1 MNVEPTDKIDTLE
14 FLCKLGLGV
23 RATNVL
29 LQMGLES
36 FAQFTALDEQT
47 LLRRRNC
54 GKKTAAEIMGVVT
67 RYKRS
72 VETNS
77 EKTMDAMS
85 LSDAM
90 ERTPVTD
97 LRLSVRAMDALEHL
111 KISTVGKLA
120 RISDRELL
128 DVSNFGKKSLRE
140 VRSKLAVLG
149 SRGFVVWPAQ
159 QQTSGGLSR
168 HITRAARRLR
178 RLRNATALLIDD
190 PRFGHLVREMA
201 LQAKNAR
208 EAANMIISRTVDP
221 VDPQPLIRR
230 LSDLVRAV
238 QTGNRMFLETQ
249 LWSLTDGLG
258 GDRDRRI
265 IISHLGWDGKPPRTL
280 EAVGQEHNVTRE
292 RVRQICTRIEKVRSS
307 KPFAPVLDR
316 ALKAAAGAAP
326 TLAEEIERRLV
337 QSRLTQTGFCI
348 ESLVAAAH
356 ELGRESRFLVEMLHG
371 HRIVVPVNSG
381 GSLERI
387 DQLARGAI
395 RHWGVATVE
404 DVAAATDTTVFFT
417 QKLLP
422 FLPGFKWLD
431 ESSGWFWIEN
441 TPRNSLLTQI
451 RKILAASP
459 CIDVSEL
466 RTGVGRHHRKKG
478 FAPPRRVLLELCRQ
492 LPWCRVDGERII
504 AAAPLN
510 PSEILSD
517 SEQIILAVFKEH
529 GPVIQRAKFE
539 QLCLHVG
546 MNHHS
551 FWVFLSY
558 CPLICRHAT
567 GVYGLRGAEVPVGLV
582 DSKIGTLVVKDSSA
596 WGAWTFLH

>member
-178 RLRNATALLIDD
+178 RLRNAT
-190 PRFGHLVREMA
+190 
-201 LQAKNAR
+201 
-208 EAANMIISRTVDP
+208 
-221 VDPQPLIRR
+221 
-230 LSDLVRAV
+230 
-238 QTGNRMFLETQ
+238 
-249 LWSLTDGLG
+249 
-258 GDRDRRI
+258 
-265 IISHLGWDGKPPRTL
+265 
-280 EAVGQEHNVTRE
+280 
-292 RVRQICTRIEKVRSS
+292 
-307 KPFAPVLDR
+307 
-316 ALKAAAGAAP
+316 
-326 TLAEEIERRLV
+326 
-337 QSRLTQTGFCI
+337 
-348 ESLVAAAH
+348 
-356 ELGRESRFLVEMLHG
+356 
-371 HRIVVPVNSG
+371 
-381 GSLERI
+381 
-387 DQLARGAI
+387 
-395 RHWGVATVE
+395 
-404 DVAAATDTTVFFT
+404 
-417 QKLLP
+417 
-422 FLPGFKWLD
+422 
-431 ESSGWFWIEN
+431 
-441 TPRNSLLTQI
+441 
-451 RKILAASP
+451 
-459 CIDVSEL
+459 
-466 RTGVGRHHRKKG
+466 
-478 FAPPRRVLLELCRQ
+478 
-492 LPWCRVDGERII
+492 
-504 AAAPLN
+504 
-510 PSEILSD
+510 
-517 SEQIILAVFKEH
+517 
-529 GPVIQRAKFE
+529 
-539 QLCLHVG
+539 
-546 MNHHS
+546 
-551 FWVFLSY
+551 
-558 CPLICRHAT
+558 
-567 GVYGLRGAEVPVGLV
+567 
-582 DSKIGTLVVKDSSA
+582 
-596 WGAWTFLH
+596 